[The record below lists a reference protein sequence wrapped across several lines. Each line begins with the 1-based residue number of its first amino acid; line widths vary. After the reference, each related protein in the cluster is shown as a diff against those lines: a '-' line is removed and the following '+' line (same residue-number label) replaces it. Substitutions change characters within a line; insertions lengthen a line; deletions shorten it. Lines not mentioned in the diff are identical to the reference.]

1 MERATL
7 VGPKCGARKRY
18 TVGGEAHERETGDPC
33 CSTTASLG
41 ISGGRMEGGGARR
54 RGAAATTSCYYS
66 NPFSWLM
73 GNNNSLAATSEKNY
87 FVWKEERGKWRR
99 EDRELTAN

>member
-41 ISGGRMEGGGARR
+41 ISGGRMEGGG
-54 RGAAATTSCYYS
+54 G
-66 NPFSWLM
+66 
-73 GNNNSLAATSEKNY
+73 EKKRSSGY
-87 FVWKEERGKWRR
+87 H
-99 EDRELTAN
+99 ELLLLQPLLLVDGEQ